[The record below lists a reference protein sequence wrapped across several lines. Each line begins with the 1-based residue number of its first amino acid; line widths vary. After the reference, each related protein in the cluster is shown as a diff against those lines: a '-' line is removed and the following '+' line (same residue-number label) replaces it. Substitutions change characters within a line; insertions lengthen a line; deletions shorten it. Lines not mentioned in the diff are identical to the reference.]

1 MPVNHPTNGPAGPG
15 PGVDAQ
21 GLPVIDPTANVMAL
35 VEAMEQRLTGE
46 IHQRDKRQN
55 DLRHA
60 EHRRVLDLAK
70 LRAKYEWRIQQS
82 ESRRI
87 DAIRDVDQDRLTI
100 QGATNAQAALAL
112 AAQVAQTAEAQ
123 RSQVANLAVTVATSL
138 STTID
143 PIRKDIADLRQVQYE
158 NVGGKAAV
166 VEQKSDNMTWIMA
179 GIAFLTLLIAFV
191 GTAGALIYYMSI
203 RH

>member
-1 MPVNHPTNGPAGPG
+1 
-15 PGVDAQ
+15 
-21 GLPVIDPTANVMAL
+21 MAL

-179 GIAFLTLLIAFV
+179 GIAFFTLLIAFV